1 MTTAPRRVPNPPDVV
16 PIEVPS
22 TAARRDR
29 QFLPALPERL
39 FCQLGPLPGKTLAV
53 YMILLLRSRL
63 ERRPTV
69 KLTSAFLARFGITHD
84 QKTRALACL
93 EEAGLITVQH
103 RPRKNPVVTL
113 LAEERRYRGPS
124 GVA

>member
-1 MTTAPRRVPNPPDVV
+1 M
-16 PIEVPS
+16 
-22 TAARRDR
+22 
-29 QFLPALPERL
+29 
-39 FCQLGPLPGKTLAV
+39 
-53 YMILLLRSRL
+53 SRL

-93 EEAGLITVQH
+93 EEAGLMTIQRH
-103 RPRKNPVVTL
+103 HGKNPVVTL
-113 LAEERRYRGPS
+113 LAEERRYKGPA